1 MPYLSA
7 MTIQRL
13 LQANAPLR
21 KEPSHRAEM
30 TSQLLFGERFD
41 IKETAGDWVYV
52 QCVHD
57 GYEGWLEYKVVCER
71 SDEAQSSGII
81 TRDFAHV
88 VYRDETLVLPFGS
101 LCPMPM
107 LKHNANKNDFIRES
121 VSIDHAIELIESVF
135 HLAPYLWGGRTAMG
149 VDCSGLTQLYGR
161 LIGINLPRD
170 AWQQES
176 AVEPLNAEA
185 TCERGDLLFFAE
197 PEGKISHV
205 GIYIGEDKI
214 LHASGRVRIDLLTK
228 EGIIHGQTGK
238 LTHHFHS
245 AGKISKY

>member
-41 IKETAGDWVYV
+41 IKDSDGDWVYV
-52 QCVHD
+52 QCMHD

-71 SDEAQSSGII
+71 SDEAQTCGII

-88 VYRDETLVLPFGS
+88 LYRDETLILPFGS
-101 LCPMPM
+101 LCPVQM
-107 LKHNANKNDFIRES
+107 LKHNANKNDFIREPIS
-121 VSIDHAIELIESVF
+121 KDHAIHLIESVF
-135 HLAPYLWGGRTAMG
+135 HRAPYLWGGRTAMG
-149 VDCSGLTQLYGR
+149 IDCSGLTQLYGR
-161 LIGINLPRD
+161 LTGINLPRD
-170 AWQQES
+170 AWQQVS
-176 AVEPLNAEA
+176 AIDMLNADA
-185 TCERGDLLFFAE
+185 TPDRGDLLFFAQS
-197 PEGKISHV
+197 EGKISHV
-205 GIYIGEDKI
+205 GIYVGDSKI

-238 LTHHFHS
+238 LSHHFRS
-245 AGKISKY
+245 AGKI